1 MAGSRILKAAALI
14 AFLSA
19 CVFSTVDM
27 GLFVYPSLS
36 RYLLLESWV
45 AVLAVVLLCGMAV
58 RRSGIEI
65 SGGQLF
71 IFAWALYIVFH
82 GVAAGCGEVYRTV
95 YLCLTL
101 LSAVVLSLLLKGRCL
116 TRQGMENAL
125 LAVGALHIV
134 CIVFQKLGVIASGS
148 AYFGVTGCGENPTV
162 AALYLVGCLPILAGR
177 MAQSG
182 QKAALGFFI
191 AVAAVCIMLL
201 RCRTAYVGA
210 AAVAAVFLCAR
221 CRAFATSRKVG
232 RRYLAAGTVSL
243 LLAVSAAGA
252 ALYAMKKD
260 SADGRLLIWR
270 LSAGMMAERPQG
282 YGYGLFERNYNL
294 TQAGYF
300 AGGAFESGEKANAD
314 FVFMPYNDFIEQG
327 VEGGVAGMAFLA
339 AFYVLMARRAVLSG
353 DRRSAAVFCSFGVMS
368 LFNFVYTSV
377 SPWFLLMCHASFVM
391 AGEDGLKPEKRWVAG
406 LAGAAMLC
414 VTALLSYKSF
424 GLTTAQVRLKKIED
438 EGRFVDDRRYAEIAG
453 MAGTSEAFWT
463 RRARNSMGRERYSDA
478 LRHIAQARAYSSSPE
493 LFLMAYRCRMR
504 LGSPEAAVGSLDT
517 LSYMLPRKLTVKY
530 MLMNHYAA
538 RGNKEKAVRYA
549 GEILAADVKVWSE
562 RAAFIT
568 NSARLLK
575 DSYEK

>member
-1 MAGSRILKAAALI
+1 
-14 AFLSA
+14 
-19 CVFSTVDM
+19 
-27 GLFVYPSLS
+27 
-36 RYLLLESWV
+36 
-45 AVLAVVLLCGMAV
+45 
-58 RRSGIEI
+58 
-65 SGGQLF
+65 
-71 IFAWALYIVFH
+71 
-82 GVAAGCGEVYRTV
+82 
-95 YLCLTL
+95 
-101 LSAVVLSLLLKGRCL
+101 
-116 TRQGMENAL
+116 
-125 LAVGALHIV
+125 
-134 CIVFQKLGVIASGS
+134 
-148 AYFGVTGCGENPTV
+148 
-162 AALYLVGCLPILAGR
+162 
-177 MAQSG
+177 
-182 QKAALGFFI
+182 
-191 AVAAVCIMLL
+191 
-201 RCRTAYVGA
+201 
-210 AAVAAVFLCAR
+210 
-221 CRAFATSRKVG
+221 
-232 RRYLAAGTVSL
+232 
-243 LLAVSAAGA
+243 
-252 ALYAMKKD
+252 
-260 SADGRLLIWR
+260 
-270 LSAGMMAERPQG
+270 
-282 YGYGLFERNYNL
+282 
-294 TQAGYF
+294 
-300 AGGAFESGEKANAD
+300 
-314 FVFMPYNDFIEQG
+314 
-327 VEGGVAGMAFLA
+327 MAFLA